1 MVPFTD
7 AGEMLRISK
16 LTDYGTVVMTYLARE
31 HGRLHA
37 VSEIAAAVSV
47 AAPTVSKILKQLVRE
62 GLVIS
67 HRGARGGYALARPPE
82 AISMIE
88 IIDALEGRVGLTE
101 CGSSPGL
108 CAQESACSIRANW
121 QRLNGAVRDALAG
134 VTLAEMAEPILPPR
148 SGTPVKFYARRA
160 SA

>member
-1 MVPFTD
+1 
-7 AGEMLRISK
+7 MLRISK

-31 HGRLHA
+31 SGRLHA
-37 VSEIAAAVSV
+37 VSEIAGEIRV

-67 HRGARGGYALARPPE
+67 HRGAKGGYTLARPPQK
-82 AISMIE
+82 ISMLE

-108 CAQESACSIRANW
+108 CVQESLCSIRTNW
-121 QRLNGAVRDALAG
+121 QRINGAVRGALAG
-134 VTLAEMAEPILPPR
+134 VTLAEMAEPNLPFPA
-148 SGTPVKFYARRA
+148 PMKLHVRRVNVV
-160 SA
+160 